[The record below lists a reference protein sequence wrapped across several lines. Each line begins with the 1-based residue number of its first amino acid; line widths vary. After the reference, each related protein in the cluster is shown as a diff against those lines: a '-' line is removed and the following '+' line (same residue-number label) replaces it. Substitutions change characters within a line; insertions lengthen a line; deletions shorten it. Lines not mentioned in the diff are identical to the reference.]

1 MSTDP
6 PYYNNISYAD
16 LSDFF
21 YVWLRRS
28 LSKLWPDECSTLLT
42 PKSEEL
48 IANQYRAGSK
58 QKAEQ
63 FFESGMA
70 EFMKTLRA
78 STAPEVPATIY
89 YAYKATETNEGEI
102 RSTGWDTFLQ
112 AVIDAGLQVSATWPM
127 RTERPGRLLSVGTNA
142 LSSSIVLACRPR
154 SESAVLA
161 SRAELLT
168 ALRAELPEAVR
179 VLKSGNIAPV
189 DMAQSTI
196 GPGIK
201 VFSRY
206 ARVVEA
212 DGTSMPVS
220 TALAIIND
228 VLGEILDG
236 SEAELD
242 AESRFAL
249 TWFAQH
255 GYQPGLS
262 GDADSVARAKNT
274 SLAGISE
281 SGIGE
286 ARSGKFR
293 LYERSEL
300 SANWS
305 PTQSERLTVWEA
317 TQRLAATLENSESE
331 AAELLGQLGGYGDRV
346 RQLAYLLYSKAN
358 EQGWTAEAGTYN
370 GLITAWSDL
379 RATVAV
385 RTQAPTQQSIL

>member
-1 MSTDP
+1 
-6 PYYNNISYAD
+6 
-16 LSDFF
+16 
-21 YVWLRRS
+21 
-28 LSKLWPDECSTLLT
+28 LLT
-42 PKSEEL
+42 PKSDEL
-48 IANQYRAGSK
+48 IADPDRHGGTAGAK
-58 QKAEQ
+58 V

-70 EFMKTLRA
+70 EFMKTLQTSA
-78 STAPEVPATIY
+78 TPETPATIY
-89 YAYKATETNEGEI
+89 YAYKATETTEGET

-112 AVIDAGLQVSATWPM
+112 AVIDADLQVKATWPT
-127 RTERPGRLLSVGTNA
+127 RTERPGRLRENNSNA
-142 LSSSIVLACRPR
+142 LASSIVLACRPR
-154 SESAVLA
+154 PKSATLA
-161 SRAELLT
+161 SRAELLA
-168 ALRAELPEAVR
+168 ALRAELPDAVR

-206 ARVVEA
+206 AKVVEA
-212 DGTSMPVS
+212 DGTPMSVS

-236 SEAELD
+236 SETKLD
-242 AESRFAL
+242 AVSRFAL
-249 TWFAQH
+249 TWYAQH
-255 GYQPGLS
+255 GYQLGPY

-293 LYERSEL
+293 LFERGEL
-300 SANWS
+300 SEDWS
-305 PTQSERLTVWEA
+305 PTDSDRLTVWEA
-317 TQRLAATLENSESE
+317 TQRLSATLERSESE
-331 AAELLGQLGGYGDRV
+331 AAELLGVLGGYGDRA

-379 RATVAV
+379 LTGAARIAASA
-385 RTQAPTQQSIL
+385 QAPTQQSIL

>member
-1 MSTDP
+1 
-6 PYYNNISYAD
+6 
-16 LSDFF
+16 
-21 YVWLRRS
+21 VWLHRN
-28 LSKLWPDECSTLLT
+28 LSTVWPDECSTLLT
-42 PKSEEL
+42 PKSDEL
-48 IANQYRAGSK
+48 IADPDRHGGTAGAK
-58 QKAEQ
+58 V

-70 EFMKTLRA
+70 EFMKTLQTSA
-78 STAPEVPATIY
+78 TPETPATIY
-89 YAYKATETNEGEI
+89 YAYKATETTEGET

-112 AVIDAGLQVSATWPM
+112 AVIDADLQVKATWPT
-127 RTERPGRLLSVGTNA
+127 RTERPGRLRENNSNA
-142 LSSSIVLACRPR
+142 LASSIVLACRPR
-154 SESAVLA
+154 PKSATLA
-161 SRAELLT
+161 SRAELLA
-168 ALRAELPEAVR
+168 ALRAELPDAVR

-206 ARVVEA
+206 AKVVEA
-212 DGTSMPVS
+212 DGTPMSVS

-236 SEAELD
+236 SETKLD
-242 AESRFAL
+242 AVSRFAL
-249 TWFAQH
+249 TWYAQH
-255 GYQPGLS
+255 GYQLGPY

-293 LYERSEL
+293 LFERGEL
-300 SANWS
+300 SEDWS
-305 PTQSERLTVWEA
+305 PTDSDRLTVWEA
-317 TQRLAATLENSESE
+317 TQRLSATLERSESE
-331 AAELLGQLGGYGDRV
+331 AAELLGVLGGYGDRA

-379 RATVAV
+379 LTGAARIAASA
-385 RTQAPTQQSIL
+385 QAPTQQSIL